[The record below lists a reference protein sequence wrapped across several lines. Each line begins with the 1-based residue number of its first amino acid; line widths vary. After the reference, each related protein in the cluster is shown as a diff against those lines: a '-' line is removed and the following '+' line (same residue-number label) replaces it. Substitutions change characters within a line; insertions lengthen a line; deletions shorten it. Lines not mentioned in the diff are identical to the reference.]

1 MTVSARSSV
10 LTSYWDAF
18 IAVLTYYLGAFGAL
32 AVLWLV
38 CALVL
43 IWLFMPRSAS
53 PTESKP

>member
-53 PTESKP
+53 PDRI